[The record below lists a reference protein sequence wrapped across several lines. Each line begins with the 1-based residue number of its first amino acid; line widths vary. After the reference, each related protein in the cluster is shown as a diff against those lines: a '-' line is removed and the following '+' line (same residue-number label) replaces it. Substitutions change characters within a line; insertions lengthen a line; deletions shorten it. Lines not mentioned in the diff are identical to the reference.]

1 MTMSVHQS
9 EGWTTRLMGR
19 LRQIL
24 LILAIAL
31 VVIAVLFLIVYGIG
45 IHHHHSNTNHS
56 AVTVFAPMLWT
67 KEARAEEG
75 SGPDTRPFL
84 CV

>member
-9 EGWTTRLMGR
+9 QGWITRMMR
-19 LRQIL
+19 RVRQIL

-31 VVIAVLFLIVYGIG
+31 VVIAVLFLIVYGVG

-56 AVTVFAPMLWT
+56 AVTVLASML
-67 KEARAEEG
+67 
-75 SGPDTRPFL
+75 
-84 CV
+84 

>member
-9 EGWTTRLMGR
+9 EGRITRLIR
-19 LRQIL
+19 RIRQQL

-31 VVIAVLFLIVYGIG
+31 VVIAVLFLIVYGVG

-56 AVTVFAPMLWT
+56 AVTVFAPML
-67 KEARAEEG
+67 
-75 SGPDTRPFL
+75 
-84 CV
+84 

>member
-9 EGWTTRLMGR
+9 QGWTTRLMR
-19 LRQIL
+19 RVRQIL

-31 VVIAVLFLIVYGIG
+31 VVIAVLFLIVNGVG

-56 AVTVFAPMLWT
+56 AVTVFAPML
-67 KEARAEEG
+67 
-75 SGPDTRPFL
+75 
-84 CV
+84 

>member
-9 EGWTTRLMGR
+9 EGWIIRLLR
-19 LRQIL
+19 RVRQIL

-31 VVIAVLFLIVYGIG
+31 VVIAVLFLIVYGVG

-56 AVTVFAPMLWT
+56 AVTVFGPML
-67 KEARAEEG
+67 
-75 SGPDTRPFL
+75 
-84 CV
+84 